1 MYTNE
6 RLIQDDADFDISFL
20 GAGAWRNMYG
30 FQKKAADGTAL
41 LDEWSFALKML
52 RDSEWYPGGSDKI
65 EYDMKKEKAN
75 IIDRLQKKAADGTAL
90 RDAWSFAL
98 KMLRDSEWY
107 PGGSDKIEYD
117 MKKEKANIIDRLP
130 SSPCIVDIYAYC
142 GTAMIAE
149 HMTAQTSD

>member
-75 IIDRLQKKAADGTAL
+75 IIDRL
-90 RDAWSFAL
+90 
-98 KMLRDSEWY
+98 
-107 PGGSDKIEYD
+107 
-117 MKKEKANIIDRLP
+117 P
-130 SSPCIVDIYAYC
+130 SSPRIVDIYAYC